1 MLIGKL
7 NFVCLPRI
15 IKNAG
20 PHGAVKKP
28 VTDIIVRVGD
38 VEIAKATV
46 GGTYRPVDA
55 AKEFRKAPHRFATVG
70 DTTRE
75 RLMALTLA
83 A

>member
-28 VTDIIVRVGD
+28 VTDISVRLGEL
-38 VEIAKATV
+38 EIAKATF
-46 GGTYRPVDA
+46 GGTYRPSDA
-55 AKEFRKAPHRFATVG
+55 VKEFRKAPYRFSTVG
-70 DTTRE
+70 ETTRE
-75 RLMALTLA
+75 TLTALA